1 MGPEGTAMTA
11 SVVDVLMLHNQTCS
25 NCRVGEPCLVSE
37 RIQDEW
43 LRRQAAKPEPKASL
57 SWPAE
62 HAA

>member
-1 MGPEGTAMTA
+1 MTTS
-11 SVVDVLMLHNQTCS
+11 SVVAALMLHNQSCS
-25 NCRVGEPCLVSE
+25 QCRMGEPCLVTE

-43 LRRQAAKPEPKASL
+43 LRRQAAKPSEATKMKAP